1 MKNKYLRAHQGEL
14 MNKKLNKAI
23 ITPSRLRDKYLKEK
37 SADSKIAY
45 DKQRNYCVNLLRR
58 PKSIYFAK
66 VNINSIIDYQFWK
79 TVKPLLSDKISHK
92 GTVNLV
98 ENDTNLSDEQVVTDN
113 NYFNNID
120 KNFLTLTKRAF
131 G

>member
-1 MKNKYLRAHQGEL
+1 

-23 ITPSRLRDKYLKEK
+23 TTPSSLRNKYLKEN
-37 SADSKIAY
+37 SADAKIAH

-58 PKSIYFAK
+58 PKNIYFAN
-66 VNINSIIDYQFWK
+66 VNISSIIDYQFWK

-98 ENDTNLSDEQVVTDN
+98 ENDTNVSDEHVVTDN
-113 NYFNNID
+113 NYFNIIV
-120 KNFLTLTKRAF
+120 KNFLTLTKRVF
-131 G
+131 R